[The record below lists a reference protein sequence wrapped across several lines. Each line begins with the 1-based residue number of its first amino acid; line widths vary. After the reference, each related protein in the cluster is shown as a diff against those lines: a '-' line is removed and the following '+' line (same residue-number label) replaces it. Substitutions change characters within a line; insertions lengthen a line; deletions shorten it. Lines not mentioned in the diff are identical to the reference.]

1 MQIRLGSGNAMLEVE
16 LIGPP
21 VVTVDGAPLNVDTR
35 KAIAL
40 LAYLAASERRRR
52 RDHLAGML
60 WPESSEERA
69 RAALRRTLAALRSGL
84 GGRWVVADRDTVTLG
99 GDGLSVDVDRL
110 AVTADSMYEHGH
122 GDDEV
127 CDACIPI
134 LRQALRI
141 VRGEFM
147 EGFHLTGSFVFDDWV
162 QGTSDRIRA
171 TSAMLM
177 DRLADA
183 ETARGDFDAA
193 TVTLRRRLWLDPLHE
208 PTYRRLMLLRAWTGD
223 RAGSVEVYREC
234 VGTLQDELGVT
245 PVEETTELHE
255 AILDEDLPRAPSR
268 PRETKVIASVTPP
281 APPALVGRSSE
292 WEQLRL
298 AVERGAHVA
307 VKGVAGIGR
316 TRLLDELATS
326 LAGEHRP
333 VLIAR
338 ARPSYRDVGF
348 GLLQELLKQ
357 ALRLVDGEDLPA
369 WARSEIGRLVPDRF
383 APALGTDPT
392 EGRRLADA
400 AVRLLGAAHA
410 VIIIDDAQWCD
421 GASAQVL
428 ARAVDELRSSIVVA
442 FRSDEVMTNNEL
454 VDVFEARKSRLIESI
469 ELRPLDQSS
478 VKALTSGNEG
488 IDPAELYRVTAGV
501 PLFVVA
507 FLDAGPDP
515 AGDIPPQIK
524 SLLLRRVDD
533 LPTLSRQVL
542 TAVAAIGRPASF
554 DLIRDVSGRSETEV
568 LDAVDTLLERRMLR
582 EGHDSG
588 DVEIEHP
595 LLADTVL
602 ESATQVRRKILHR
615 RIAEALARS
624 AASTEL
630 ATTFEIAH
638 HFSAA
643 DEQHRA
649 ADWFVRAGE
658 AAREVYAHDEAEQAF
673 RAALAAGHV
682 DASRLHGEIGD
693 LGVFDGRFGEAL
705 VEYETAARLST
716 GSRLALIEHR
726 LGDLHRRLGRW
737 EAAHYHFS
745 LAEADHPK
753 RTLLYADWSLLAW
766 REGDTDRA
774 LEYAKSSLDEAVD
787 PDERSRAHNVLG
799 IVISDDADARTHLE
813 EAAVAAGDEP
823 HLRMAALNNLSDR
836 LGRSGDLDGALAL
849 ARDALVLAVEVGDR
863 HRQAALHDRLAGL
876 HKAAG
881 EMQESQAESLEATE
895 IFASLTGPDA
905 WEPELWRLVQW

>member
-1 MQIRLGSGNAMLEVE
+1 
-16 LIGPP
+16 
-21 VVTVDGAPLNVDTR
+21 
-35 KAIAL
+35 
-40 LAYLAASERRRR
+40 
-52 RDHLAGML
+52 
-60 WPESSEERA
+60 
-69 RAALRRTLAALRSGL
+69 
-84 GGRWVVADRDTVTLG
+84 
-99 GDGLSVDVDRL
+99 
-110 AVTADSMYEHGH
+110 
-122 GDDEV
+122 
-127 CDACIPI
+127 
-134 LRQALRI
+134 
-141 VRGEFM
+141 
-147 EGFHLTGSFVFDDWV
+147 
-162 QGTSDRIRA
+162 
-171 TSAMLM
+171 
-177 DRLADA
+177 
-183 ETARGDFDAA
+183 
-193 TVTLRRRLWLDPLHE
+193 
-208 PTYRRLMLLRAWTGD
+208 
-223 RAGSVEVYREC
+223 
-234 VGTLQDELGVT
+234 
-245 PVEETTELHE
+245 
-255 AILDEDLPRAPSR
+255 
-268 PRETKVIASVTPP
+268 
-281 APPALVGRSSE
+281 
-292 WEQLRL
+292 
-298 AVERGAHVA
+298 
-307 VKGVAGIGR
+307 
-316 TRLLDELATS
+316 
-326 LAGEHRP
+326 
-333 VLIAR
+333 
-338 ARPSYRDVGF
+338 
-348 GLLQELLKQ
+348 
-357 ALRLVDGEDLPA
+357 
-369 WARSEIGRLVPDRF
+369 
-383 APALGTDPT
+383 
-392 EGRRLADA
+392 
-400 AVRLLGAAHA
+400 
-410 VIIIDDAQWCD
+410 
-421 GASAQVL
+421 
-428 ARAVDELRSSIVVA
+428 
-442 FRSDEVMTNNEL
+442 
-454 VDVFEARKSRLIESI
+454 
-469 ELRPLDQSS
+469 
-478 VKALTSGNEG
+478 
-488 IDPAELYRVTAGV
+488 
-501 PLFVVA
+501 
-507 FLDAGPDP
+507 
-515 AGDIPPQIK
+515 
-524 SLLLRRVDD
+524 
-533 LPTLSRQVL
+533 
-542 TAVAAIGRPASF
+542 
-554 DLIRDVSGRSETEV
+554 
-568 LDAVDTLLERRMLR
+568 
-582 EGHDSG
+582 
-588 DVEIEHP
+588 
-595 LLADTVL
+595 VL